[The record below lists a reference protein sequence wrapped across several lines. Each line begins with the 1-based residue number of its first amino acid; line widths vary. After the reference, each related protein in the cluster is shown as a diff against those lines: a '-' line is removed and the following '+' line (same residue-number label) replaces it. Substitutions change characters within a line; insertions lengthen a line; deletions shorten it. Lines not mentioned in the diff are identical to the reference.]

1 MTRDYAFDQ
10 KLRSGARTV
19 VRHGIPVGARGGLA
33 GAVDRHRGANVTAI
47 DIDTRFIEQFA
58 SDTIEGPTG

>member
-1 MTRDYAFDQ
+1 M
-10 KLRSGARTV
+10 GA
-19 VRHGIPVGARGGLA
+19 GGGSLVQWIA
-33 GAVDRHRGANVTAI
+33 DRGANVTAI